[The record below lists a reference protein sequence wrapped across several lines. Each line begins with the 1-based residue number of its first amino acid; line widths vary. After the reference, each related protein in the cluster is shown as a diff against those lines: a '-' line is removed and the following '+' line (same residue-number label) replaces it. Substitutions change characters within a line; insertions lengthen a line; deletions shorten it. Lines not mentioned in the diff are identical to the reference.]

1 MISESDR
8 AASALARGGAWR
20 DRAGGRRRRPEAVE
34 PRLVGALR
42 LVRDDAAVADGAL
55 DLHDLESNKR
65 RGLGRPVP
73 PNDTF
78 LASHFEGTNLR
89 LGSGLPREG

>member
-42 LVRDDAAVADGAL
+42 LVRDDAALADGAH
-55 DLHDLESNKR
+55 DLHDPESNKK
-65 RGLGRPVP
+65 RGICKPEE
-73 PNDTF
+73 TW
-78 LASHFEGTNLR
+78 
-89 LGSGLPREG
+89 